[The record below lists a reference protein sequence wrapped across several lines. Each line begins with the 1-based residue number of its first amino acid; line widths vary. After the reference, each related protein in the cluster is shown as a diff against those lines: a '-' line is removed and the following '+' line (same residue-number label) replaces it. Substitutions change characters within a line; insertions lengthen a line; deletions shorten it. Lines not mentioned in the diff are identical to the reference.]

1 MLLRPLDA
9 FRLAAFAALTL
20 GVSACGGSTSS
31 NTCYPG
37 AASEIVIPTGGTN
50 APGTT
55 QVTIALQARSDLL
68 GNSWNLLLRDSFGS
82 TVSTDPLTLISGTGL
97 PHPFPDTDYFYS
109 ANIASPSTL
118 PANRSWRVYLN
129 QFNSSCTARYL
140 ATFSN

>member
-1 MLLRPLDA
+1 MWLRPLDTL
-9 FRLAAFAALTL
+9 RLAAFAALAL

-37 AASEIVIPTGGTN
+37 AASEIVRPAGGAY

-55 QVTIALQARSDLL
+55 QITIALQARSDLL
-68 GNSWNLLLRDSFGS
+68 GSSWNLLLRDSVGS
-82 TVSTDPLTLISGTGL
+82 VVSTDTLILIDGSAL

-109 ANIASPSTL
+109 ANISSPSTL
-118 PANRSWRVYLN
+118 PAGRSWRVYLN